1 MNGIFNMDG
10 PFFRF
15 GNAIAD
21 IILLSLVWFVFSI
34 PLVTIGA
41 STTALFYVTTR
52 KISNKDGYLLKD
64 FFFSF
69 KSNFKQATLLWL
81 FWLALLTLIIANIFW
96 LRDVRFD
103 PLLATILFPLQIIIL
118 IELIITVIYI
128 FPLVARFDMKFF
140 QTIKSAF
147 FMSNRHLLTTIS
159 CICILLGIYLVAE
172 MFFPP
177 IIVVAAGLY
186 AYLSSYMIMQL
197 FRKYR
202 PEIDS
207 DDLANEPLAPIRDIR
222 SEENE

>member
-21 IILLSLVWFVFSI
+21 IIILSLVWFVFSL
-34 PLVTIGA
+34 PLVTVGA

-52 KISNKDGYLLKD
+52 RISNKEGYLLKD

-81 FWLALLTLIIANIFW
+81 FWLALVALIITNISW
-96 LRDVRFD
+96 LRTDGFN
-103 PLLATILFPLQIIIL
+103 PSLASILFPLQIIIL
-118 IELIITVIYI
+118 IELIITMLYV
-128 FPLVARFDMKFF
+128 FPLTARFDMKFF

-147 FMSNRHLLTTIS
+147 FMANRHLLTTIS
-159 CICILLGIYLVAE
+159 CLCILIGIYLAAE
-172 MFFPP
+172 IFFPP
-177 IIVVAAGLY
+177 ILIVASGLY

-197 FRKYR
+197 FKKYR

-207 DDLANEPLAPIRDIR
+207 EDLANEPLAPIRDVD
-222 SEENE
+222 EK

>member
-21 IILLSLVWFVFSI
+21 IMLLSLLWFVFSL
-34 PLVTIGA
+34 PLITIGA

-52 KISNKDGYLLKD
+52 RISNKEGYLFKD
-64 FFFSF
+64 FFSSF

-81 FWLALLTLIIANIFW
+81 FWVALAALVITNIFW
-96 LRDVRFD
+96 LRNDGFN
-103 PLLATILFPLQIIIL
+103 PTLANILFPLQIIIL
-118 IELIITVIYI
+118 IELIIVAVYV
-128 FPLVARFDMKFF
+128 FPLVSRFEMKFF
-140 QTIKSAF
+140 QTIRSAF
-147 FMSNRHLLTTIS
+147 FMANRHLLTTIS
-159 CICILLGIYLVAE
+159 CLCILIGLYLVAE

-177 IIVVAAGLY
+177 ILAVASGVY

-202 PEIDS
+202 PEIDAE
-207 DDLANEPLAPIRDIR
+207 DFENEPLAPIRGV
-222 SEENE
+222 EEREDE

>member
-15 GNAIAD
+15 GNAVAD
-21 IILLSLVWFVFSI
+21 VIILSLVWFVFSL
-34 PLVTIGA
+34 PLVTVGA

-52 KISNKDGYLLKD
+52 RISNKEGYLLRD
-64 FFFSF
+64 FFSSF

-81 FWLALLTLIIANIFW
+81 FWVAIFVLIISNIFW
-96 LRDVRFD
+96 LRSEGFN
-103 PLLATILFPLQIIIL
+103 PALASILFPLQIIIL
-118 IELIITVIYI
+118 IELIITALYI

-147 FMSNRHLLTTIS
+147 FMANRHLLTTIS
-159 CICILLGIYLVAE
+159 CLCILIGIYLAAE

-177 IIVVAAGLY
+177 ILVVASGLY
-186 AYLSSYMIMQL
+186 AYLSSYMIMNL
-197 FRKYR
+197 FKKYR

-207 DDLANEPLAPIRDIR
+207 DDLANEPLAPIRDMGDR
-222 SEENE
+222 EDG